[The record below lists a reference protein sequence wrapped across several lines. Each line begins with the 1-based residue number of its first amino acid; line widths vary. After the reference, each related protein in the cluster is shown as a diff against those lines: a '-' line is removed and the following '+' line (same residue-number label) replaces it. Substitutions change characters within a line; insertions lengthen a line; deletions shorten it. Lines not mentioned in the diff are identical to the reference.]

1 MQGQE
6 HRVLLE
12 SGMALLLAGHRGC
25 PRKALRV
32 LVLFCLSLAIS
43 DAANTTATNSTYADT
58 IQQTS
63 RFLQQLADARLL
75 SGSVAVQKNGQLVY
89 SDGFGW
95 ASEVIFQ
102 AFKHHT

>member
-1 MQGQE
+1 
-6 HRVLLE
+6 
-12 SGMALLLAGHRGC
+12 MALQLAGDIGC

-32 LVLFCLSLAIS
+32 LVLFCLSLATVNAT
-43 DAANTTATNSTYADT
+43 DNTTTNSTYADA

-63 RFLQQLADARLL
+63 RFLQQLADAKVL

-95 ASEVIFQ
+95 ASEVIPE
-102 AFKHHT
+102 ASKSHS